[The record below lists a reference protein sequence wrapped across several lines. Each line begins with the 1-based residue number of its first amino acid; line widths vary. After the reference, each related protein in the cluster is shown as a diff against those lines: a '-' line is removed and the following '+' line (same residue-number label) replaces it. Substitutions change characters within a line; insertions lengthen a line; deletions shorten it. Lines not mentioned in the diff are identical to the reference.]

1 MDHGARGSCRR
12 PIESIENV
20 GSSRSSLHR
29 LLFSVAIRESPGM
42 KLALGIRL
50 VDVADAEG
58 RQQLGTEHDFR
69 AANGAHRTAALGAC
83 TGMVPRLRIVSWG
96 GHENA
101 VEEPSDFGDLA

>member
-1 MDHGARGSCRR
+1 
-12 PIESIENV
+12 
-20 GSSRSSLHR
+20 
-29 LLFSVAIRESPGM
+29 M

-83 TGMVPRLRIVSWG
+83 TGMVPRLRIVSGG

-101 VEEPSDFGDLA
+101 VEEPSDFGDLAQLEAWQKSRKDTLDEIDTS